1 MRAARKYQS
10 IYPYLRSVDIDEE
23 PLSSIA
29 FTELKNHIIELGH
42 TSVKDRVE
50 ELKTVKRQLPDSVYQ
65 QRKQKILSLL
75 CKLLLGQSSG
85 IVAIRDPD
93 TGEVVREP
101 RDIAKC
107 LTNYWQQSFDRK
119 DTDSS
124 LRSEWLGRITDKLQ
138 VSLEDLRPTIEDVET
153 VLSTVPASAPGPDG
167 IPFSVFKRM
176 MDIVA
181 PLVHD
186 IILEMID
193 GRGAPPTDFNF
204 AYLICLPKG
213 SGELVDGGLRC
224 YDASSTRPLSIVD
237 SINRIIASVFR
248 LVLERQVHTWISY
261 QQRGFVC
268 GRQMLLN
275 IIDVDF
281 AAQKISIKSARGAIL
296 LLDFRAAFPSMCHSF
311 IWDTLESIG
320 LPRQF
325 IKALQLVYV

>member
-1 MRAARKYQS
+1 
-10 IYPYLRSVDIDEE
+10 
-23 PLSSIA
+23 
-29 FTELKNHIIELGH
+29 
-42 TSVKDRVE
+42 
-50 ELKTVKRQLPDSVYQ
+50 
-65 QRKQKILSLL
+65 
-75 CKLLLGQSSG
+75 
-85 IVAIRDPD
+85 
-93 TGEVVREP
+93 
-101 RDIAKC
+101 
-107 LTNYWQQSFDRK
+107 
-119 DTDSS
+119 
-124 LRSEWLGRITDKLQ
+124 
-138 VSLEDLRPTIEDVET
+138 
-153 VLSTVPASAPGPDG
+153 
-167 IPFSVFKRM
+167 

-181 PLVHD
+181 PLIHD

-325 IKALQLVYV
+325 IKALQLFYVEDKHWIRIGANLVESVTVHSGVRQGCPLSPIIFALCADVLLRVIQTLLHGDEIARAFADDTAIVLSDYLVTLPALCKTFQEYSRISALTLNISKTVFIPLWGTECLQNVRNLLRECCPPWRDIMIDTCGKYFGFFGRAR